1 VRLELGMR
9 GGELRRRV
17 GFCIAV
23 PGWEGKGKVR
33 HAKEK
38 KSGHDGRKGTFVRT
52 RVDSRGEGTWH

>member
-1 VRLELGMR
+1 MR